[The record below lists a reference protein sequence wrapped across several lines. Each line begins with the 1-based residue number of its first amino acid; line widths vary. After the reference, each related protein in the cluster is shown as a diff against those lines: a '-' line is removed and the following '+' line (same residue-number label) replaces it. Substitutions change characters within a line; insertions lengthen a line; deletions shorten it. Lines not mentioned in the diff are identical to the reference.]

1 MYPSPDTQTVTS
13 EVTRLN
19 YLLSLRETVV
29 SSGEWS
35 LTDSESPLSPI
46 MVGGGG
52 WGGGGGGEG

>member
-52 WGGGGGGEG
+52 EG